1 MQVSPH
7 VRAVQIPTDNPM
19 NPQFTTI
26 YLVGDGQSMTID
38 SGEALEKYRWMLRG
52 YLAAVE
58 RSEVAIA
65 AITHHHAD
73 HSGNLKWVREV
84 YGADV
89 AIPPNARTLLRG
101 KLPAKGVSRLEDDQI
116 VDLGAGARVRVL
128 VTPGHS
134 VDSICFYLEEDGVL
148 FTGDTLLG
156 STTTTV
162 NDLGPYRRTLAKLLE
177 LPNLKVIC
185 PGHGPLVHDPRERLQ
200 SYVDHR
206 NLRERQILGVLAR
219 GGTPTSW
226 EIMLELYPEIDKRLR
241 AAADG
246 NVRTHLRQLEEEGR
260 ITTFAGRPRRPNAA
274 RIHRDIEHAKIREQT
289 IARAEKLKAE
299 KSRAIVRA
307 QENPP
312 TAQWIEPPRYA
323 LA

>member
-7 VRAVQIPTDNPM
+7 VRAVQVPTDNPM

-26 YLVGDGQSMTID
+26 YLVGAGESLSID

-52 YLAAVE
+52 YLAAIE
-58 RSEVAIA
+58 RTEIAIA

-84 YGADV
+84 YHADV
-89 AIPPNARTLLRG
+89 AIPPNARSLLRG
-101 KLPAKGVSRLEDDQI
+101 KLPAKGVSLLADGQV
-116 VDLGAGARVRVL
+116 VDLGGGARLRVI
-128 VTPGHS
+128 VAPGHS
-134 VDSICFYLEEDGVL
+134 VDSICFYLEDDGVL

-162 NDLGPYRRTLAKLLE
+162 NDLGPYRRTLARLLE

-200 SYVDHR
+200 SYIDHR
-206 NLRERQILGVLAR
+206 NLRERQILEVLAR
-219 GGTPTSW
+219 GGEHTSW
-226 EIMLELYPEIDKRLR
+226 DIMIELYPDIDKRIR
-241 AAADG
+241 FAADN

-260 ITTFAGRPRRPNAA
+260 ITVFPGKPRRPNEAK
-274 RIHRDIEHAKIREQT
+274 RQREMEHAKVREQL

-299 KSRAIVRA
+299 KSRALVRS

-312 TAQWIEPPRYA
+312 TAQWKEPPRYA